1 MNYSPLKFVFALLT
15 AATFQTQPVLA
26 QTPSADVIRGSLFSG
41 TIRGPKANDAIA
53 MKGLVVTV
61 GAEKNAYLCY
71 DADLMRVSLGWTG
84 AFLEFGDTQ
93 SKIAWPPPP
102 QVKGTAVFGTKS
114 GPGWMLGGSLADP
127 RLKKQGPLPKHQA
140 HYQGLYHFGD
150 QVVLKYTVNGAEI
163 LELPGFANVEGQ
175 GVFTRTIQ
183 FEKNSSNP
191 TLVIADGVASNSV
204 INVDFKGPTGM
215 ATVNLANGSKLVI
228 GLDGLAPGAHLET
241 TSTGHVILKLSKILA
256 HKPFR
261 LSLSSDTNPS
271 GFAVVQAKKL
281 TDLRQLTKG
290 GPTQWGSETI
300 TQGVLGTEK
309 EPYVV
314 DTLTEPLANAYNSRL
329 FFGGFDFLSDGRA
342 AICTFHGDVWL
353 VSGLDEKLNK
363 LTWKRYATG
372 LFQPLGLKVVKNT
385 IYVLG
390 RDQITRLHDLN
401 QDDEADYYEN
411 FNNDTVVTANY
422 HEFCLDLHTDQEGN
436 FYFAKG
442 APWEPEVT
450 SPHQGCLIKVAKDGS
465 KIEVVASGFRAP
477 NGMTVGPRD
486 EITVSDNQGHWMP
499 SSKLNWVQKGGFYG
513 MTPAAQKE
521 MKLRRDGTNFVA
533 NPSDP
538 DARAKFNFKGW
549 EGASPIPESYD
560 QPMVWLPMSMDNSSG
575 GQVYVTSDKWGPM
588 NGKLL
593 FMSYGKCTIFE
604 VMTDE
609 VDGLQ
614 QGAMTQFPLKFYSGL
629 MRARFNPKDGQLY
642 ACGLKGWQ
650 SNATRD
656 GGFYRVRYTGQP
668 VRMPV
673 AFKATHTGATLSFSA
688 PLNAKTAVDA
698 GNYSAERWNYHY
710 SGSYGSPEFSVSEPT
725 QKKHD
730 KLDVKSVRV
739 SADGKTITLQID
751 GMKPSDQLKIKYNV
765 DAADGTPL
773 SQEVYATVHKL
784 GS

>member
-1 MNYSPLKFVFALLT
+1 MKKSPLRFVVAVLFAV
-15 AATFQTQPVLA
+15 TFQSQTSMA
-26 QTPSADVIRGSLFSG
+26 QTPSADVIRGTLFSG
-41 TIRGPKANDAIA
+41 TIRGPKVNDAIA

-61 GAEKNAYLCY
+61 GADKDAYLCY
-71 DADLMRVSLGWTG
+71 DADLMRVSMGWTG

-93 SKIAWPPPP
+93 NKIAWPPPP
-102 QVKGTAVFGTKS
+102 QVKGTPVFGNTAS
-114 GPGWMLGGSLADP
+114 PGWQVGGSVADQRP
-127 RLKKQGPLPKHQA
+127 KKQGPLPKQQA

-150 QVVLKYTVNGAEI
+150 QVVLSYSVNGAGA
-163 LELPGFANVEGQ
+163 LELPGFKKVEGQ
-175 GVFTRTIQ
+175 QVFTRTIQ
-183 FEKNSSNP
+183 FQKNGGAE
-191 TLVIADGVASNSV
+191 TLVIADGAKGKPVKHFEGPQTRVVVELAS
-204 INVDFKGPTGM
+204 
-215 ATVNLANGSKLVI
+215 GSKLVVGI
-228 GLDGLAPGAHLET
+228 DGAPTGSHLEIT
-241 TSTGHVILKLSKILA
+241 EAGHLLLKLSKKQA

-261 LSLSSDTNPS
+261 IAISNDENAK
-271 GFAVVQAKKL
+271 GFAVVQGEKL
-281 TDLRQLTKG
+281 TDLRRLTLG
-290 GPTQWGSETI
+290 GPTQWGAQAT

-314 DTLTEPLANAYNSRL
+314 DTITEPVSNPYNSRL
-329 FFGGFDFLSDGRA
+329 FFGGFDFLPDGRA

-353 VSGLDEKLNK
+353 VSGLDDQLGK

-372 LFQPLGLKVVKNT
+372 LFQPLGLKVVKNK

-401 QDDEADYYEN
+401 QDDEADFYEN

-422 HEFCLDLHTDQEGN
+422 HEFCLDLHTDREGN

-442 APWEPEVT
+442 APWEPLVT

-465 KIEVVASGFRAP
+465 KIEIVASGLRAP
-477 NGMTVGPRD
+477 NGMTVGPED
-486 EITVSDNQGHWMP
+486 QITVGDNQGHWMP
-499 SSKLNWVQKGGFYG
+499 SSKLNWVRKGGFYG
-513 MTPAAQKE
+513 MTPAAQRE
-521 MKLRRDGTNFVA
+521 MNLRRDGTNLVA

-538 DARAKFNFKGW
+538 EARTKFNFKGW
-549 EGASPIPESYD
+549 DGSSPIPEKYD
-560 QPMVWLPMSMDNSSG
+560 EPMVWLPMSMDNSSG
-575 GQVYVTSDKWGPM
+575 GQVFVTSDKWGPM

-593 FMSYGKCTIFE
+593 FMSYGKCTLFE

-609 VDGLQ
+609 VNGVQ

-656 GGFYRVRYTGQP
+656 GGFYRIRYTGQP

-673 AFKATHTGATLSFSA
+673 EFKATKTGATMSFSA
-688 PLNAKTAVDA
+688 ALNSKTAGDS
-698 GNYSAERWNYHY
+698 GNYSAERWNYQY
-710 SGSYGSPEFSVSEPT
+710 SGAYGSPEFSVSDPT

-730 KLDVKSVRV
+730 KLDIKNVRV
-739 SADGKTITLQID
+739 SADGKTVTLEID

-773 SQEVYATVHKL
+773 SQEVYATVHQL